1 MSRFNAGIVAT
12 NIGAEYAPRHR
23 SRAFGSGPKLQ
34 PKGIA
39 MMLQQKLRRTT
50 AVAAAA
56 LALTLSG
63 AAAVAQPGGPHGHG
77 HGGPD
82 SIGHLIVSAKAQLNL
97 NTSQQQ
103 MFDNALANTK
113 AAFATGKSLHDSVK
127 NTLDAELAKNEPDLA
142 AVAAASDN
150 AQAQGEALR
159 KQIRGQWLALYATFS
174 PDQKAVVKSMI
185 QQRMAEADAF
195 RAKMQQRHGGA
206 TATN

>member
-1 MSRFNAGIVAT
+1 MRLHDKF
-12 NIGAEYAPRHR
+12 R
-23 SRAFGSGPKLQ
+23 K
-34 PKGIA
+34 
-39 MMLQQKLRRTT
+39 TT
-50 AVAAAA
+50 LVAATA
-56 LALTLSG
+56 LAMTLG
-63 AAAVAQPGGPHGHG
+63 AGVAISQPGGHGPHGHG
-77 HGGPD
+77 SHGASVGQ
-82 SIGHLIVSAKAQLNL
+82 LIVGAKDQLNL

-113 AAFATGKSLHDSVK
+113 SAHQTGQSLHQSVK
-127 NTLDAELAKNEPDLA
+127 DALTAELAKNEPDLA

-185 QQRMAEADAF
+185 QQRMAQADAF